1 MEKIKNAPTPL
12 KRKLFFTCI
21 IGILCL
27 LIGIAM
33 FLLLT
38 DRIMLFLSLAV
49 CILSFGKAAGYHRII
64 SGREIRNCG
73 RNLCGRSAKAFT
85 KIP

>member
-1 MEKIKNAPTPL
+1 MEKIKNAPAPL

-33 FLLLT
+33 FLLVGGQ
-38 DRIMLFLSLAV
+38 DNAVLSLAV
-49 CILSFGKAAGYHRII
+49 CVLSFGKAADYYG
-64 SGREIRNCG
+64 S
-73 RNLCGRSAKAFT
+73 SAAGNT
-85 KIP
+85 KP